1 VTGAVSTKRRIIALW
16 FPRLQTDRLQRR
28 QTRAKAPPDDSPP
41 LVIAAKTGGA
51 LKLAAV
57 DRKAT
62 AQGLERGMT
71 LADARAML
79 PALSVKAANET
90 ADHALLEAIA
100 EWCDRFTPFV
110 ALLPPQSLVLDVTG
124 AAHLFGG
131 ERAMLDLMRVS
142 LAKQGFA
149 IRGALAGTAGAARA
163 LAHYR
168 DGTIVAA
175 GEEAAAVA
183 SLPVEGLGLDAAA
196 TQAFRRAGLKTIG
209 QIAARKR
216 SELMARFGSAMV
228 TALDRVLGR
237 VENPISPRLPLPDIM
252 AEHRFADPVVSEEL
266 VMATLDALAQ
276 SLAPVLAQR
285 GEGARALEAAFFRAD
300 GHVRRIAIETARP
313 VRTHEIIGRLF
324 REKLAQLADPLDA
337 GFGFDLIR
345 LAATRAERSEAETV
359 SLDAGANED
368 KEIAFLVDRLAAR
381 FGAQRIVCFQPNDTH
396 IPEAAAVTQPAQYA
410 KTGNAAWARIRKDAE
425 APRRPLRLFAKPEP
439 IDATAEVPE
448 GPPGRFCWRR
458 VQHLVTHASGP
469 ERIAM
474 EWWRHHE
481 PRPTRDYFRVE
492 DSEGRRF
499 WLYREGLYGRET
511 AETRWFVHGL
521 FA

>member
-1 VTGAVSTKRRIIALW
+1 MTEVVSTRRRIIALW

-28 QTRAKAPPDDSPP
+28 QTRAKALPEGSPP
-41 LVIAAKTGGA
+41 LVIAGKAGNA
-51 LKLAAV
+51 LRLTAV
-57 DRKAT
+57 DRKGT
-62 AQGLERGMT
+62 ALGLERGMT

-79 PALSVKAANET
+79 PALSVKAANEP
-90 ADHALLEAIA
+90 ADYALLEAIA
-100 EWCDRFTPFV
+100 GWCDRFTPFV
-110 ALLPPQSLVLDVTG
+110 ALLPPQSLLLDVTG

-131 ERAMLDLMRVS
+131 ERAMLDGMRAA

-149 IRGALAGTAGAARA
+149 VRGALAGTAAAARA

-168 DGTIVAA
+168 DGTIVAS
-175 GEEAAAVA
+175 GEETVAIA

-196 TQAFRRAGLKTIG
+196 THVFRRAGLKTIG

-216 SELMARFGSAMV
+216 SELVARFGSAMM
-228 TALDRVLGR
+228 TTLDRALGR
-237 VENPISPRLPLPDIM
+237 AEKPISPRIPLPDIM

-266 VMATLDALAQ
+266 IMATLDALAH

-300 GHVRRIAIETARP
+300 GHVRRIAIETGRP

-324 REKLAQLADPLDA
+324 REKLAQLADP
-337 GFGFDLIR
+337 
-345 LAATRAERSEAETV
+345 
-359 SLDAGANED
+359 LDAGANED

-396 IPEAAAVTQPAQYA
+396 IPEAAAVGQPAQYA

-439 IDATAEVPE
+439 VDAMAEVPE
-448 GPPGRFCWRR
+448 GAPQRFRWRR
-458 VQHLVTHASGP
+458 VLHTVTHASGP

-474 EWWRHHE
+474 EWWRHQTLQ
-481 PRPTRDYFRVE
+481 PTRDYFRVE
-492 DSEGRRF
+492 DSEGRCF
-499 WLYREGLYGRET
+499 WLYRDGLYGRET
-511 AETRWFVHGL
+511 AKPNWFVHGL